1 MLKYTGYRGEV
12 RVGWISQGILLSQ
25 SSQPQRLLPSDS
37 MTFSQDKTQVT
48 ENPSVVPRGFRVG
61 EDDWKP
67 ETQRALDPLGVLKF
81 NVLSAFNSFGTWKR
95 LILIIC
101 IFKLLGDF

>member
-48 ENPSVVPRGFRVG
+48 ENPSVVPRGSEG
-61 EDDWKP
+61 EGQSQIG
-67 ETQRALDPLGVLKF
+67 EAEGT
-81 NVLSAFNSFGTWKR
+81 SFKEVKYST
-95 LILIIC
+95 
-101 IFKLLGDF
+101 

>member
-1 MLKYTGYRGEV
+1 MQACFSSNQGSTAAKKDTGFFHSKLVLKNLT
-12 RVGWISQGILLSQ
+12 LSYQ
-25 SSQPQRLLPSDS
+25 SSSFLLNNLSMLVYSGQDS
-37 MTFSQDKTQVT
+37 VL
-48 ENPSVVPRGFRVG
+48 
-61 EDDWKP
+61 WKP